1 MEKMKDYAY
10 PTIMAEECLKKL
22 HYAVLSKDYTEAQR
36 LCAKTLVWVLELEEN
51 LKEMAS
57 AAKS

>member
-1 MEKMKDYAY
+1 MKDYAY

-22 HYAVLSKDYTEAQR
+22 HYAVLAKDYTEAQR

-57 AAKS
+57 AAKG